1 MHRCQKLFSKIL
13 LSILFIFP
21 VDALW
26 AQNRSQG
33 IWINP
38 SEIAQL
44 PISGPAWEK
53 LKSEADAPLKSL
65 PNLSERNKEGV
76 QVVAKALVYAR
87 TGDGK
92 YRVEV
97 IDAVMQVI
105 GTEGSDPLANCRNLG
120 GYVVAADLVGLPP
133 EEDVQFRD
141 WLRQLLD
148 PNYDIG
154 KGSLVDIQEGDPSNW
169 GTAASFSRAAAAMYL
184 RNEDGDAD
192 LQRTAQVFKGWLGD
206 RNSYAGFDYGDLSW
220 QCDPLKPVGINGK
233 GCAKQGHSIDGVLPD
248 DQRRSGGF
256 QWPPPKEN
264 YVYTSLQ
271 GALSAA
277 VVLSQAGYDVWNW
290 EDQAFLRAF
299 EWLYNKADFQATD
312 NDDRWLPWLVD
323 FYYSTTGRFNVG
335 PASGSGKT
343 MDWTDWT
350 HSNGCTSG
358 ELPSPPKNLRIAN
371 VAS

>member
-1 MHRCQKLFSKIL
+1 MRRHIFKNLAVALAFMIFFAAAAVSAQPASK
-13 LSILFIFP
+13 
-21 VDALW
+21 
-26 AQNRSQG
+26 G
-33 IWINP
+33 IWI
-38 SEIAQL
+38 SAEDLAKL
-44 PISGPAWEK
+44 PMSGAAWLR
-53 LKSEADAPLKSL
+53 LKAAADAPLKAP
-65 PNLSERNKEGV
+65 PNLSERNRENV

-87 TGDGK
+87 TADEK

-105 GTEGSDPLANCRNLG
+105 GTEGSDPLANCRTLG

-133 EEDVQFRD
+133 EEDDQFRD

-154 KGSLVDIQEGDPSNW
+154 KGSLVDIQERDPNNW

-184 RNEDGDAD
+184 RDEDGDAD

-220 QCDPLKPVGINGK
+220 QCDPLKPVGINPK
-233 GCAKQGHSIDGVLPD
+233 GCTKEGHSIDGVLPD
-248 DQRRSGGF
+248 DQRRAGDF

-264 YVYTSLQ
+264 YVYTGLQ
-271 GALSAA
+271 GALPAA

-290 EDQAFLRAF
+290 EDKAFLRAF
-299 EWLYNKADFQATD
+299 EWLDNEADFPATD
-312 NDDRWLPWLVD
+312 SDDRWLPWLVD
-323 FYYSTTGRFNVG
+323 FYYSTNGRFNAG
-335 PASGSGKT
+335 PATGSGKT

-350 HSNGCTSG
+350 HSNGCVPG
-358 ELPSPPKNLRIAN
+358 ELPSPPKNLRIVNA
-371 VAS
+371 AP